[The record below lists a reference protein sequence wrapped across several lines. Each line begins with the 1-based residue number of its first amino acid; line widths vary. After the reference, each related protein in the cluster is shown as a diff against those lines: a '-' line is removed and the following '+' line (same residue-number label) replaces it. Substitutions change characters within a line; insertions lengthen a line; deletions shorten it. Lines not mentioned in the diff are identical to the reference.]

1 MINKITCESKKIVS
15 KLLNVGVENNR
26 KLFQGNGVIISTNDI
41 DKMEIKTHD
50 GNDINFLRIV
60 KDRKTW
66 ISKEFIRFFGCYR
79 QRLYVSRFYKRLY
92 YAVNEI

>member
-41 DKMEIKTHD
+41 DKMEINYKFIGGYKQYFIIDHD
-50 GNDINFLRIV
+50 FYSIR
-60 KDRKTW
+60 
-66 ISKEFIRFFGCYR
+66 SFILKSSLF
-79 QRLYVSRFYKRLY
+79 
-92 YAVNEI
+92 